1 MNLQTALLQLEK
13 HIQEVPEQ
21 FRQLPA
27 ESILKKPAPDKWSK
41 QEILGHLIDS
51 AINNLKRFI
60 DAQYPPNPYKVLPYQ
75 QDYAVEINKYQQLPL
90 AHLLNLWTA
99 LNQQILYVLRDVLES
114 KLTYPS
120 VITFVIIPSGEVHSL
135 EWLAIDYVE
144 HMEHHLKQVFA

>member
-1 MNLQTALLQLEK
+1 MRNT
-13 HIQEVPEQ
+13 
-21 FRQLPA
+21 
-27 ESILKKPAPDKWSK
+27 
-41 QEILGHLIDS
+41 
-51 AINNLKRFI
+51 
-60 DAQYPPNPYKVLPYQ
+60 PNPYKVLPYQ